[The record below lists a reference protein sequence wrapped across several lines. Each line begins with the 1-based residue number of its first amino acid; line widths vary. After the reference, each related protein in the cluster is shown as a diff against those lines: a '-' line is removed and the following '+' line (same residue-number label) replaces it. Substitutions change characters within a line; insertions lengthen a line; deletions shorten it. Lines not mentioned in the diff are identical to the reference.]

1 MYTARGRVRD
11 RHRIIEENHDTV
23 AGELIER
30 ALILTDQRPQR
41 AVVLVQEVEHLLGLG
56 RLHEGGVAAQIA
68 EHDDDLAA
76 MAFKDLLVA
85 LLGYRA
91 SITALARR
99 QGAPNS

>member
-1 MYTARGRVRD
+1 MCTARGRVRD

-56 RLHEGGVAAQIA
+56 RLREGGVAAQIA
-68 EHDDDLAA
+68 EHDDLSATT
-76 MAFKDLLVA
+76 FKDLLVA